1 MMDLGSTNGNPYL
14 QEVLHE
20 QHPLFGKVLLHP
32 QTAATKGL
40 SDGDM
45 VYMEGQFGGKIGPY
59 PVKITGTVHPEV
71 VGVMS
76 GMGDRNAAGMDPL
89 MKRGI
94 AYNRLLSYK
103 WETVDI
109 IMAGIELSPRSRL
122 RRHRRK

>member
-1 MMDLGSTNGNPYL
+1 
-14 QEVLHE
+14 
-20 QHPLFGKVLLHP
+20 
-32 QTAATKGL
+32 
-40 SDGDM
+40 M

-59 PVKITGTVHPEV
+59 PVKTTGTVHPEV

-76 GMGDRNAAGMDPL
+76 GEGDRKSSGMNPL

-109 IMAGIELSPRSRL
+109 YTAGIELSPRI
-122 RRHRRK
+122 KITKA